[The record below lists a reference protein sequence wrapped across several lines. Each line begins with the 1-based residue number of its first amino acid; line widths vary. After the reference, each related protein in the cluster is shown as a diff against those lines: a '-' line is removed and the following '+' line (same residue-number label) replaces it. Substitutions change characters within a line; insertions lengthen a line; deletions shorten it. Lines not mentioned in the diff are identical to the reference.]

1 MNADYTWSMII
12 MQPALGLLSNVG
24 GLLTNLKL
32 LMIVDRNKMI
42 RKESYT
48 IHGWDMSP
56 LPFCFI
62 LT

>member
-42 RKESYT
+42 RKESQGVRSYEQSR
-48 IHGWDMSP
+48 D
-56 LPFCFI
+56 
-62 LT
+62 